1 MCVRSVIP
9 TLRRR
14 LVYGILVSVSIQH
27 LGEGNQEA
35 SAATRQ
41 YSSNKNLSWQTWL
54 SVANFTLHPTKR
66 SDIKYQ
72 STKWFHD
79 FFSHITPCTVA
90 TRIKK
95 KLRKN
100 CVSPAFMHL
109 YILFITWE
117 LESAAQT
124 SKASK
129 SFSPCFQC
137 FPHHL
142 NSSLALHL
150 LCLLSLFSLSSIPA
164 SLSQSS
170 SLSSFPNPLLFPL
183 SNLNPLQSE

>member
-14 LVYGILVSVSIQH
+14 LVYGIFVSVSIQH

-41 YSSNKNLSWQTWL
+41 YSSNKSLSWQTWL

-66 SDIKYQ
+66 SNIKYQ

-90 TRIKK
+90 TRIKRFF
-95 KLRKN
+95 LRKN

-109 YILFITWE
+109 YILFIAWE
-117 LESAAQT
+117 LESAAQI
-124 SKASK
+124 SKVSK
-129 SFSPCFQC
+129 STSPCFQC
-137 FPHHL
+137 FSPHL
-142 NSSLALHL
+142 SFSLVLHL
-150 LCLLSLFSLSSIPA
+150 LCLLSLFSISFKQ
-164 SLSQSS
+164 SLSY
-170 SLSSFPNPLLFPL
+170 SLPPFPSP
-183 SNLNPLQSE
+183 